1 MTDELNL
8 LPCPFCGGNVRARW
22 ALWPSDGDSDAIIH
36 DGETS
41 CPLEEFQ
48 HWPADKSI
56 VALWNTRAVPQP
68 PQEPTP
74 EAVERAARVLALEDA
89 REWDK
94 PAIREIYQE
103 RYHDL
108 ARAALRAALTAPA

>member
-1 MTDELNL
+1 MTDDNDAPARIWLEPACVPYGERCWAEHN
-8 LPCPFCGGNVRARW
+8 PGDCGEEGCEMPAIEYVRAD
-22 ALWPSDGDSDAIIH
+22 L
-36 DGETS
+36 
-41 CPLEEFQ
+41 
-48 HWPADKSI
+48 
-56 VALWNTRAVPQP
+56 VPQ

>member
-1 MTDELNL
+1 MIEMPERVWVSPTRQGGLAVSTV
-8 LPCPFCGGNVRARW
+8 PGRAPFFGN
-22 ALWPSDGDSDAIIH
+22 
-36 DGETS
+36 EY
-41 CPLEEFQ
+41 
-48 HWPADKSI
+48 
-56 VALWNTRAVPQP
+56 TRAVPQ